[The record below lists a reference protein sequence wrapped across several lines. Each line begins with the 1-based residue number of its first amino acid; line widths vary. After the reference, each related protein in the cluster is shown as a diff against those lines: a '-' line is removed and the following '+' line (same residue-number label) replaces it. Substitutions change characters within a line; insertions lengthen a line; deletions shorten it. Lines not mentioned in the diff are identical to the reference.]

1 MSVTSACRQVTS
13 HQRFLSYNDR
23 DVFLYT
29 RPRRFGKTTNLT
41 MLYAEVDDA
50 IGQIHRRRYYLG
62 MPERVVLVGMAFFVK
77 VPRVCMELMENGP
90 DGV

>member
-1 MSVTSACRQVTS
+1 
-13 HQRFLSYNDR
+13 
-23 DVFLYT
+23 
-29 RPRRFGKTTNLT
+29 

>member
-1 MSVTSACRQVTS
+1 MLVDKSLLIKDSSATTTGVYFFHTSEE
-13 HQRFLSYNDR
+13 
-23 DVFLYT
+23 
-29 RPRRFGKTTNLT
+29 FGKTTNLT

-50 IGQIHRRRYYLG
+50 IGQIHRRRCYLG
-62 MPERVVLVGMAFFVK
+62 MPERVVLVGMAFFMK